1 MAKKLN
7 ISRINELKTNA
18 YENIESYN
26 DPDTPKALEQF
37 TSQIKKVLQADPAM
51 LESVPEYLPVALYG
65 RVKFPSEA
73 KLKWAHWINS
83 ATQPEWDEFKV
94 TIGFNNADLP
104 LVLAVRAYSENLLIE
119 SCAVLYLLE
128 NEGKSAPAPKR
139 KADDDSDDQFSD
151 DEDGDYDS
159 YSGSDYADDDEGE
172 EEDGYYDHYDD
183 EDR

>member
-7 ISRINELKTNA
+7 ISRINELKANA
-18 YENIESYN
+18 YDNIESYD

-37 TSQIKKVLQADPAM
+37 TSQIKKVLQADPTM

-73 KLKWAHWINS
+73 KLKWSHWINT

-104 LVLAVRAYSENLLIE
+104 LVQAVRAYSEDLLIE

-128 NEGKSAPAPKR
+128 NQGKSAPAPKH
-139 KADDDSDDQFSD
+139 KAADDFDGSEDEDSDYD
-151 DEDGDYDS
+151 D
-159 YSGSDYADDDEGE
+159 YSGSDYDDDEDGE

>member
-18 YENIESYN
+18 YDNIESYD

-37 TSQIKKVLQADPAM
+37 TSQIKKVLQADPKM

-65 RVKFPSEA
+65 RVKFPSDA
-73 KLKWAHWINS
+73 KLKWAHWINT

-104 LVLAVRAYSENLLIE
+104 LVLAVRAYSEDLLIE

-128 NEGKSAPAPKR
+128 NQGKSAPAPKR
-139 KADDDSDDQFSD
+139 SADDDFE
-151 DEDGDYDS
+151 DED
-159 YSGSDYADDDEGE
+159 SDYADYSDDDDDDGE

>member
-18 YENIESYN
+18 YDNIESYD

-37 TSQIKKVLQADPAM
+37 TSQIKKVLQADPKM

-65 RVKFPSEA
+65 RVKFPSDA
-73 KLKWAHWINS
+73 KLKWAHWINT

-104 LVLAVRAYSENLLIE
+104 LVLAVRAYSEDLLIE

-128 NEGKSAPAPKR
+128 NQGKVRQPLNVALTMILKTKTVITPIIPMTTMMTAKR
-139 KADDDSDDQFSD
+139 KMAITISTMMRTAN
-151 DEDGDYDS
+151 E
-159 YSGSDYADDDEGE
+159 
-172 EEDGYYDHYDD
+172 H
-183 EDR
+183 